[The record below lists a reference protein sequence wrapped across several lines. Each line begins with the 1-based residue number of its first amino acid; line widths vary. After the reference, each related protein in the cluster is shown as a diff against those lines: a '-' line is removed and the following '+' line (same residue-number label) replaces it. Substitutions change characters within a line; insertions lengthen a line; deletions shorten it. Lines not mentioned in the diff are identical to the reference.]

1 MASSD
6 FERIF
11 VALQAARVRYLVVG
25 GVAVVLHGHL
35 RFTADLDLVVQ
46 LERGNILAA
55 IDAFEPLGYR
65 PRPPVPA
72 RAFADEAQRS
82 AWVRSKGL
90 TVFSLWS
97 PELAGT
103 EVDLFVEEPL
113 PFDEA
118 YARAVRVDLGSAVA
132 TVVGLEDL
140 ISLKRAAGRPK
151 DADDLRALEA
161 IARDRAEGRH
171 EG

>member
-1 MASSD
+1 MAASD

-11 VALQAARVRYLVVG
+11 VALQAAEVRYLLVG

-46 LERGNILAA
+46 LKRDNILAA
-55 IDAFEPLGYR
+55 IDALERLGYR

-72 RAFADEAQRS
+72 RALADDAQRS
-82 AWVRSKGL
+82 AWVRDKGL

-103 EVDLFVEEPL
+103 EVDLFVEEPFS
-113 PFDEA
+113 FDEV
-118 YARAVRVDLGSAVA
+118 YARAIRVDLGSAVA
-132 TVVGLEDL
+132 TVVGLQDL
-140 ISLKRAAGRPK
+140 IALKRAAARPK
-151 DADDLRALEA
+151 DLDDLRALEA
-161 IARDRAEGRH
+161 IARDCAEGQD
-171 EG
+171 GA